1 MRPRLSYAN
10 VVATL
15 ALFLALGGSS
25 YAALKLPRNSVGAA
39 QIRAGAVHSSD
50 VANGSLQ
57 AGDLSGA
64 ARKALGAGGSVFF
77 AAVSAGG
84 QAVRGNA
91 TEAAVE
97 GSGHYEV
104 AFPKAASGCVF
115 TATLGATDTAEV
127 PAGRITVHGDGDRVG
142 VQTYDANGQPASLP
156 FQVLMAC

>member
-10 VVATL
+10 VIATL
-15 ALFLALGGSS
+15 ALFIALGGSS

-39 QIRAGAVHSSD
+39 QLRPGAVHSSD

-57 AGDLSGA
+57 AADLSGA
-64 ARKALGAGGSVFF
+64 ARKALAGGGSVFF

-97 GSGHYEV
+97 GTGHYEV
-104 AFPKAASGCVF
+104 TFPRAASACVY
-115 TATLGATDTAEV
+115 TASLGSTDTSEV
-127 PAGRITVHGDGDRVG
+127 PAGRITVHQDGDHVG
-142 VQTYDANGQPASLP
+142 VQTYDAGGSPASLP
-156 FQVLMAC
+156 FQVMMAC